1 MLKRVLTAALGMA
14 LVAPAALAQPGN
26 AANPIP
32 VQMRRGTDSITFRG
46 VLTQKTACCSYV
58 FKTAGGQKLYW
69 SVNGPAV
76 RVTIGYPDGSV
87 DGPGLPNPLPLPTTG
102 VYVFSVSPDLMAE
115 GAFGRFVLK
124 FTIPP
129 LKAK

>member
-1 MLKRVLTAALGMA
+1 MLKRVLAVTLGLALI
-14 LVAPAALAQPGN
+14 APVALAQPGA

-46 VLTQKTACCSYV
+46 VLRQNVACCTYV
-58 FKTAGGQKLYW
+58 FKAAGGQRLIW
-69 SVNGPAV
+69 SVDGPAT
-76 RVTIGYPDGSV
+76 RQTITYPDGTT
-87 DGPGLPNPLPLPTTG
+87 DGPGLPNPIPLPATG
-102 VYVFSVSPDLMAE
+102 SYVFTVSPDLMAE